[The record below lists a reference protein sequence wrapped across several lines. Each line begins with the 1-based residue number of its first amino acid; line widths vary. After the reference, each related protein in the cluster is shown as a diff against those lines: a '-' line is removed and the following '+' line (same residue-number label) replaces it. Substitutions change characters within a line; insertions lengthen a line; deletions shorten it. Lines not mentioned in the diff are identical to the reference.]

1 MTALYIFGG
10 LVVVGIV
17 AFIFYRVKWGRAD
30 RAEEHRRSGKI
41 EEERSE
47 KEGKPK
53 QKTQV

>member
-1 MTALYIFGG
+1 MTGLYILGG

-17 AFIFYRVKWGRAD
+17 AFIFYRVKWGRGD
-30 RAEEHRRSGKI
+30 RAEERRRSGKI

-47 KEGKPK
+47 EEGKPK